1 MMSQNKDGGKFD
13 AVNKAVG
20 ELQGLIGVAFEK
32 KEALHLVER
41 DVFRKVLQIG
51 LAAVEVFVAMHG
63 TGDVGPTYS
72 PAGGKEL
79 ARQPQSK
86 FREYESVFGTL
97 EIERAVYARG
107 NKQREHAPLDAMLA
121 LPEGKFSFF
130 LQDLAQMLGVDLA
143 WEKDRAV
150 LDRLLG
156 RSIPVDSLERMSRHM
171 AEAMPT
177 YQEQRKLPAARQEG
191 DLFVAS
197 GDGKGIPMR
206 KERPADEPA
215 SCRLLPASQRGPL
228 PGRKQMS
235 VVGTLYSVDR
245 FVRTPEDVLRALFRE
260 GPATGEGSPLSE
272 KLRPRPV
279 GKHVWAALDEE
290 ILDDDDAPFTLPAVS
305 TTFGWLADE
314 HRRRDPHR
322 RHPLVRL
329 MDGEPRLW
337 ETADACMPLGDHPD
351 DADILD
357 ILHVSQHLWKV
368 AGVLETH
375 RKRQETFLREQLGR
389 VLHGGVRGV
398 IKGLRSLATR
408 RKLRGTARKTVDAAC
423 GYFERNADRM
433 RYDDYLKKGYPIAS
447 GAIEG
452 ACRHLVKDRLER
464 TGMRWVREGAQAML
478 DLRSAWLNEEWD
490 AYQAHYVEREVQRIH
505 PDRQSL
511 ITPKLT
517 QTP

>member
-1 MMSQNKDGGKFD
+1 MMSQNKDGGKFE
-13 AVNKAVG
+13 AVEEAFR

-32 KEALHLVER
+32 KEELHVLER
-41 DVFRKVLQIG
+41 GVFRKVLEIG
-51 LAAVEVFVAMHG
+51 LAAVKMFVAMHG
-63 TGDVGPTYS
+63 TGDVGPAYA

-79 ARQPQSK
+79 ARQPRTK
-86 FREYESVFGTL
+86 CREYESVFGTL
-97 EIERAVYARG
+97 EIERTVYTRG
-107 NKQREHAPLDAMLA
+107 NKQRELAPLDAMLA
-121 LPEGKFSFF
+121 LPEGKFSYF

-143 WEKDRAV
+143 WEKDREV

-171 AEAMPT
+171 AEGMFE
-177 YQEQRKLPAARQEG
+177 YQEQREFPAANQEG

-206 KERPADEPA
+206 KERPLDEPA

-235 VVGTLYSVDR
+235 MVGTLYSVDR

-260 GPATGEGSPLSE
+260 DPAAGEGPALPE

-290 ILDDDDAPFTLPAVS
+290 VLDEDGAPFTYSAAHA
-305 TTFGWLADE
+305 TFGWLADE
-314 HRRRDPHR
+314 HRLRDPR
-322 RHPLVRL
+322 RRRPLVRL
-329 MDGEPRLW
+329 MDGEQRLW
-337 ETADACMPLGDHPD
+337 ETADVYLPLGGHPA

-357 ILHVSQHLWKV
+357 VLHVSQHLWKV
-368 AGVLETH
+368 AGVFEAH

-398 IKGLRSLATR
+398 IQGLRSLATR
-408 RKLRGTARKTVDAAC
+408 RKLRGTARKTVDAVC
-423 GYFERNADRM
+423 GYFERNAGRM
-433 RYDDYLKKGYPIAS
+433 QYDDYLKKGYPIAS

-464 TGMRWVREGAQAML
+464 TGMRWVRDGAQAML
-478 DLRSAWLNEEWD
+478 DLRSAWLNDEWD
-490 AYQAHYVEREVQRIH
+490 AYQTHYVEREIQRLH
-505 PDRQSL
+505 PDRHSL
-511 ITPKLT
+511 IIPKLT